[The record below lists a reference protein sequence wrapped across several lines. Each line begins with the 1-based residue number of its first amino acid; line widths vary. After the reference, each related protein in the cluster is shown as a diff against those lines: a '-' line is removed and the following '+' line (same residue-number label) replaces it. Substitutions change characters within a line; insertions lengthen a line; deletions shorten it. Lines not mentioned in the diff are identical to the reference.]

1 MSKNT
6 NNTDIPFTSEEI
18 KEMKNELKRI
28 IDIMP
33 SEEFLDFVAFLMEMC
48 DDYESFMN
56 DADMSEIETKKSHST
71 KKDNVLSFPSKK
83 D

>member
-1 MSKNT
+1 MSKKT
-6 NNTDIPFTSEEI
+6 NIPFTAEEI
-18 KEMKNELKRI
+18 KEMKKELKRI

-56 DADMSEIETKKSHST
+56 DVDMSEIEEKKSRNT
-71 KKDNVLSFPSKK
+71 KKDNVLSFPGKK
-83 D
+83 N

>member
-1 MSKNT
+1 MSKKT
-6 NNTDIPFTSEEI
+6 NIPFTAEEI
-18 KEMKNELKRI
+18 REMKKELKRI

-33 SEEFLDFVAFLMEMC
+33 SEEFLEFMAFLMEMC

-56 DADMSEIETKKSHST
+56 DVDMSEIEAQKSHNT

-83 D
+83 N

>member
-1 MSKNT
+1 MSKKAN
-6 NNTDIPFTSEEI
+6 IPFTTEEI
-18 KEMKNELKRI
+18 KEMKKELKRI

-56 DADMSEIETKKSHST
+56 DVDMSEIETKKSHST

>member
-1 MSKNT
+1 MSKKT
-6 NNTDIPFTSEEI
+6 NIPFTDEEI
-18 KEMKNELKRI
+18 KEMKKELKRI

-48 DDYESFMN
+48 DDYESFIN
-56 DADMSEIETKKSHST
+56 DVDMSEIEA

-83 D
+83 N